1 MSAPE
6 PPLSL
11 RDEVVVGVVLA
22 LFAEASYEAASVAAR
37 AVNSAFDAHEA
48 RTPPP
53 PAHSIDEEGT
63 P

>member
-6 PPLSL
+6 QRSL
-11 RDEVVVGVVLA
+11 RDEVVVEVVLA
-22 LFAEASYEAASVAAR
+22 LFAEAEYHAAWIAAG
-37 AVNSAFDAHEA
+37 AINAAFDAHEA